1 MNKPKMTQEEFE
13 QILVDALSLD
23 PESDI
28 LARMLNYISITLDSD
43 VVKAEMH
50 GKHELAMINRMA
62 SNKIFEALEARGFYV
77 MR

>member
-28 LARMLNYISITLDSD
+28 LARVLNAISIKLDSD
-43 VVKAEMH
+43 VIKAEANGDH
-50 GKHELAMINRMA
+50 LIAMFNRMA
-62 SNKIFEALEARGFYV
+62 SNKIFEALEARRFYE
-77 MR
+77 